1 MDPEKAI
8 VTAQHRTS
16 PAATDNARSAR
27 VRPLV
32 GVILGL
38 AVLPLLAMA
47 CGGPADSTVGALAPQ
62 AATSTPATVGPAGI
76 ATPSASSTRTPAT
89 STTPTTAK
97 ASADAGKP
105 SASSSKA
112 AKATTAP
119 TTTRKATKSTK
130 TPTKSTKTA
139 AKSTKTAKSAA
150 KSTKNT
156 KTSAKSTKTSA
167 PAETDD
173 RWEMVPMPKL
183 ADYNSASITN
193 SPSSSGSIKVCRD
206 WSGTACTSGTARGT
220 LAPGENSASKFGWKD
235 TDAYNAGTGWVKQG
249 GCFGCAMTIVR

>member
-89 STTPTTAK
+89 GTTPTTAK
-97 ASADAGKP
+97 ASANAGKP

-119 TTTRKATKSTK
+119 PTTRKATKSTK

-220 LAPGENSASKFGWKD
+220 LAPGENSASKFG
-235 TDAYNAGTGWVKQG
+235 
-249 GCFGCAMTIVR
+249 